1 MDSAEHKNKKI
12 LVIDDEADNLELE
25 KARLEASGYK
35 IIALESGDNAQTVA
49 MAERPDL
56 ILLDIMMPKKDGY
69 RICQELKAN
78 GSTRDIPVIVFTAD
92 YQGEPSIRRRAKEAG
107 ADDYILKPFDAK
119 ALLAKIIALIKQ

>member
-1 MDSAEHKNKKI
+1 MESAEHKSKKI
-12 LVIDDEADNLELE
+12 LIIDDEEDNLELE

-69 RICQELKAN
+69 KICQELKAN
-78 GSTRDIPVIVFTAD
+78 GSTRNIPVIVFTAD
-92 YQGEPSIRRRAKEAG
+92 YQGEPSIRRKAKEAG